1 MAFCQGLPNERC
13 YMKRIAGLAALLGL
27 VAAACSDSPT
37 APTDTGA
44 KLRVAT
50 PPMGGRK
57 STRLNSSHGYTSYA
71 VFFFNGTA
79 TAEIYTLSLHDALP
93 ICLVAAACSDS
104 PTAPTDTGAKLRVA
118 TPPMGAEAKAAWY
131 KSMGFEQH
139 QTGSSTSGLQ
149 RSEERRV
156 GKECRSRWSP
166 YH

>member
-1 MAFCQGLPNERC
+1 MAFCQGLSNERC

-50 PPMGGRK
+50 PPR
-57 STRLNSSHGYTSYA
+57 
-71 VFFFNGTA
+71 
-79 TAEIYTLSLHDALP
+79 
-93 ICLVAAACSDS
+93 
-104 PTAPTDTGAKLRVA
+104 
-118 TPPMGAEAKAAWY
+118 GAEAKAAWY

-149 RSEERRV
+149 YLIAPPPFWNTDRKSTRLNSSH
-156 GKECRSRWSP
+156 G
-166 YH
+166 